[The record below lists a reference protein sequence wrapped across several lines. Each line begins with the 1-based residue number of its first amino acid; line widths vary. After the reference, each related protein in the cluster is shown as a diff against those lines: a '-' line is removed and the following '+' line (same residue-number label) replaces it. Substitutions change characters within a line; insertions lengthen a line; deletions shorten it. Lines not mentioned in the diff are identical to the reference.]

1 MIVVSIEEFKDNQST
16 YLDRIDSG
24 DEILLQRD
32 ENKTYKITSVTD
44 LDAARGEEYV
54 LLPDDE
60 LKKAITFDELL
71 IGVKEDLAEIYRK
84 GKNARIG

>member
-32 ENKTYKITSVTD
+32 ENKTYKITPVTD
-44 LDAARGEEYV
+44 LDAVMGEEYI

>member
-32 ENKTYKITSVTD
+32 ENKTYKITPVTD
-44 LDAARGEEYV
+44 LDAVMGEEYI

-60 LKKAITFDELL
+60 LKKAITFDDLL